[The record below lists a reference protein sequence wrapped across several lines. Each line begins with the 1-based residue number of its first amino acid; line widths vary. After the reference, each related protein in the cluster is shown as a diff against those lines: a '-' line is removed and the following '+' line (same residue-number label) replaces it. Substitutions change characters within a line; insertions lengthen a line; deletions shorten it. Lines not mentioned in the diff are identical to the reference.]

1 MREQNILLVLFMQ
14 PFLKIITKMKQN
26 IFILVFLI
34 PLFVFGQEQP
44 KFTLTDCHDS
54 AVYNYPNLRQLEL
67 NKAVFDLNTKNIKTS
82 YYPKLNL
89 NGQVSYQS
97 DVTKMPIGNN
107 IPGLNIEELDKDWYK
122 INLDIEQMIY
132 DGGLNS
138 SRKKLE
144 ESEFKI
150 SNQKLQVELYQLKDR
165 ISHLFFNIVFLDK
178 NREIL
183 NVLIDNLRIRIYNA
197 QKMFDNGMLLSSEID
212 ALRVEINTTIQR
224 IIELDGDIEALI
236 ASMNEISG
244 MDIKSASQL
253 VIPFIEISDYIFI
266 NNRPEYLLL
275 SLQQE
280 KLTAMKLVTAVK
292 RKPILAAFGQVGY
305 GRPGYDMLKNSFDD
319 YYKVGAA
326 LRWNIWDWSKV
337 KREKQV
343 LEIQNQIISSQKET
357 FNQNLKADLHKKI
370 SDINK
375 YYKLIEMDQEIVRLQ
390 GNVVNTANSQMDN
403 GTITTTNYLIE
414 VNKKVKAHLNL
425 EAHKLQLVYSKILYL
440 SAIGNI

>member
-1 MREQNILLVLFMQ
+1 M
-14 PFLKIITKMKQN
+14 PIIA
-26 IFILVFLI
+26 
-34 PLFVFGQEQP
+34 FGQVGQ
-44 KFTLTDCHDS
+44 KFTLADCHDS

-89 NGQVSYQS
+89 NGQLSYQS
-97 DVTKMPIGNN
+97 DVTKMPIGNS
-107 IPGLNIEELDKDWYK
+107 IPGINIEELDKDWYK

-138 SRKKLE
+138 SKKRLE
-144 ESEFKI
+144 ETNFKI
-150 SNQKLQVELYQLKDR
+150 SDQKLQVELYLLKDR
-165 ISHLFFNIVFLDK
+165 VSHLFFNIVFLDK

-183 NVLIDNLRIRIYNA
+183 NVLVDNLEIRIGNA
-197 QKMFDNGMLLSSEID
+197 QKVFENGMLLSSEID
-212 ALRVEINTTIQR
+212 ALKVELNTTIQKVM
-224 IIELDGDIEALI
+224 EMDGDIEALI

-244 MDIKSASQL
+244 MEIKSANQFKL
-253 VIPFIEISDYIFI
+253 PEIDISDYIFI

-280 KLTAMKLVTAVK
+280 KLTALKSVTAVK
-292 RKPILAAFGQVGY
+292 RMPVLAAFGQVGY

-343 LEIQNQIISSQKET
+343 IDIQNQIISSQKET
-357 FNQNLKADLHKKI
+357 FNQNLRADLHKKI

-375 YYKLIEMDQEIVRLQ
+375 YYKLIEMDLEIVRLQ
-390 GNVVNTANSQMDN
+390 KNVVNTANNQMDN

-414 VNKKVKAHLNL
+414 VNKKVKAQLNL

-440 SAIGNI
+440 TAIGKI